1 MRHPNQMRFIIF
13 YSLAFVIGTNFLTNS
28 IALGVS
34 LGFATI
40 DSPRIFGEQRVWGT
54 IGFGISAFAA
64 SRLYKI
70 FQTEFVYIIMFIIT
84 TMLCVIITSFIRVQE
99 KKQNEIEEKEM
110 DDFTI
115 MKTKKPSP
123 FALSAFFPL
132 LKQLDVI
139 VFLSLAFIWGMSYA
153 VLDPVGQCF
162 SSVKNISSFHF

>member
-99 KKQNEIEEKEM
+99 KKQNEIEEKAISICIIGI
-110 DDFTI
+110 FSI
-115 MKTKKPSP
+115 IKTTRCYRVS
-123 FALSAFFPL
+123 FSCIYLG
-132 LKQLDVI
+132 DV
-139 VFLSLAFIWGMSYA
+139 L
-153 VLDPVGQCF
+153 C
-162 SSVKNISSFHF
+162 SS